1 MLEQP
6 KFSRLFL
13 FMMMVLFIFLVGLSS
28 LMADSS
34 KLKFEK
40 EEFDF
45 GQTKEGDKLSHTF
58 RFENSGDSVLK
69 IINVQTSCG
78 CAAALVTKKSY
89 NPGEKGEIKVTFNT
103 RGYEGEVSKYVY
115 VESNDPSQPNKMLTI
130 KASIDTPPRAKIEL
144 EQYSVDLGLLLEG
157 EGIVTEAGI
166 KNRGERELTV
176 DLGHRDA
183 EFFLNGKKISGTLK
197 IKPGKTIRINISI
210 PEIERS
216 GLVRE
221 YILLRSNDPI
231 RPNLSLYISG
241 YVVTKPQLKA
251 LFDKYK
257 NVIR

>member
-1 MLEQP
+1 MFTKP
-6 KFSRLFL
+6 KISRLFFFITVAL
-13 FMMMVLFIFLVGLSS
+13 FVLLLGESGL
-28 LMADSS
+28 AANTS
-34 KLKFEK
+34 KITFQKD
-40 EEFDF
+40 EFDF
-45 GQTKEGDKLSHTF
+45 GQTEEGRSLTHTF
-58 RFENSGDSVLK
+58 RFENTGDAVLK
-69 IINVQTSCG
+69 IGNVQTSCG
-78 CAAALVTKKSY
+78 CAAALVSKKSY
-89 NPGEKGEIKVTFNT
+89 KPGEKGEIKVTLNT

-115 VESNDPSQPNKMLTI
+115 IESNDPDQPNKMLTI
-130 KASIDTPPRAKIEL
+130 KASIDTPPRPKIEL

-157 EGIVTEAGI
+157 EGIVTEAGV
-166 KNRGERELTV
+166 KNRGEQELTV

-183 EFFLNGKKISGTLK
+183 EFFHKGEKINGTLK
-197 IKPGKTIRINISI
+197 IAPGKTVQIKITI
-210 PEIERS
+210 PDLNRS